1 MGPSLPPR
9 QRSEGSRSITVGV
22 PPRVIW
28 ELLVGPDIREWY
40 YRLTADGDFTPRA
53 HIRWVD
59 AGGKVVEESD
69 VLEVEPPLRLVLGT
83 RFVFAPALAAA
94 APHVIRWELD
104 EDSSGSTVRMSWE
117 AEGPAARLLE
127 SEADAQLQGL
137 RLAADP
143 AARAE
148 LARLAKIGPVDVRD
162 ATPELVPAYLD
173 FFDHQAFRDYP
184 AWQSCYC
191 IEAHRTQGDDEW
203 AARTASDNRDDMS
216 ESIKR
221 GQVTG
226 LLAFESGKP
235 VGWCNYGE
243 TTRLSGLMH
252 RFGLAAA
259 DHEGVGSVA
268 CFVVAAPYRGHGI
281 ASQLLDVAVERLR
294 ARGLRAVEAYPA
306 RSDDSVHSNYRGPLA
321 MFLRAGFEP
330 YGEIERHLIVR
341 KALV

>member
-1 MGPSLPPR
+1 MSTGP
-9 QRSEGSRSITVGV
+9 
-22 PPRVIW
+22 
-28 ELLVGPDIREWY
+28 REWY
-40 YRLTADGDFTPRA
+40 YRLTSEGDFAVGA
-53 HIRWVD
+53 HIRWLD
-59 AGGKVVEESD
+59 ADGKAVEESD
-69 VLEVEPPLRLVLGT
+69 VLEVEASKRLVLRT
-83 RFVFAPALAAA
+83 HFVFAPSFAAA
-94 APHVIRWELD
+94 APHVIKWEVT
-104 EDSSGSTVRMSWE
+104 EQGAGSSVRMSWE
-117 AEGPAARLLE
+117 ADGPPARLLD

-137 RLAADP
+137 RLASDP

-148 LARLAKIGPVDVRD
+148 VERLPQIGQVEVRD
-162 ATPELVPAYLD
+162 VTPDLVPEYQD
-173 FFDHQAFRDYP
+173 FFDHHAFRDYP

-191 IEAHRTQGDDEW
+191 METHRTQGDDEW
-203 AARTASDNRDDMS
+203 TERTADDNRRDMT

-226 LLAFESGKP
+226 LLAFEGGKP

-243 TTRLSGLMH
+243 TTRLSGLLR

-268 CFVVAAPYRGHGI
+268 CFVIAAPYRGHGI
-281 ASQLLDVAVERLR
+281 ATRLLEVAVERLR

-306 RSDDSVHSNYRGPLA
+306 RADDSAHSNYRGPLS

-341 KALV
+341 KTLA